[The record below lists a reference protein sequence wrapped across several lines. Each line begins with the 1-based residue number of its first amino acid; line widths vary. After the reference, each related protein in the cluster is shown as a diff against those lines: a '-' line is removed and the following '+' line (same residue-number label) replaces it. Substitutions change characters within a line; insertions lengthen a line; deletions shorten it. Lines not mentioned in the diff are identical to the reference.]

1 MTMKR
6 EWNPEGYYKYTAQL
20 TLQFDPLL
28 LNDIEDITIQP
39 FSLSPGLLGKKRLT
53 KESVKIKKLVRHLCV
68 CMHACIYT
76 CMLVC
81 M

>member
-1 MTMKR
+1 MKR

-53 KESVKIKKLVRHLCV
+53 KEPVKIKVKKLVRHLYV
-68 CMHACIYT
+68 CMHAC
-76 CMLVC
+76 MHVC
-81 M
+81 R